1 MKAEIKD
8 NNLVI
13 TIPLEAP
20 RSSTSGKTLL
30 VATTNGFAKTTASA
44 DGKPISVSVNATI
57 RK

>member
-13 TIPLEAP
+13 TIPLATP
-20 RSSTSGKTLL
+20 RPSASGKTLI
-30 VATTNGFAKTTASA
+30 VATTSGFAETTAEVN
-44 DGKPISVSVNATI
+44 GKPVSVSVNATI